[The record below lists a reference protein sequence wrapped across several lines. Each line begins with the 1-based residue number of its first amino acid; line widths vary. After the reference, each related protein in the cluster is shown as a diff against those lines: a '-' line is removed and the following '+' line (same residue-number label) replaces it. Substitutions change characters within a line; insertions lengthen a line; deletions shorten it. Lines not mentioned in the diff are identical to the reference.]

1 MIVEG
6 KRIVFWKGVRFPS
19 APLIMKENVVAIVGR
34 PNVGKSTLFNYI
46 ADSKISIVSDKPG
59 VTRDRI
65 YADCNWLNFNFKLID
80 TGGIELKTTDKMFEH
95 MRQQVDLA
103 IDLADV
109 VIFVVNC
116 KDGLTDLDKDVATIL
131 RKTHKPIVVC
141 INKVDDFKKQE
152 SETFEFYE
160 LGFEDVYPVSSANK
174 TGVGD
179 MLDKVVSY
187 FKNDS
192 LNENDLITTKV
203 AIIGKP
209 NAGKSSL
216 VNKLLGEER
225 VIVSDIAG
233 TTRDAIDTE
242 VIKND
247 NKYIFIDTAG
257 LRKKSIIKDEVEI
270 YSYMRS
276 EIAIDRC
283 DIVIVMIDGAEGITK
298 GDAAIAGLA
307 HEKGK
312 GVIIAVNKWD
322 IVDKDDKTIY
332 EFTRKIKEE
341 FAYMPYA
348 EIIFISA
355 KTGKRVDELYNKI
368 DLIRQNQLM
377 RIQTGV
383 LNEVLINAI
392 SLHDTPQDK
401 GRRLKIYYVT
411 QTDVCPPT
419 FVLFVND
426 QELMHFSYL
435 RYLENKFRE
444 SFSFAGTSIKFIV
457 RERKDNGD

>member
-1 MIVEG
+1 
-6 KRIVFWKGVRFPS
+6 
-19 APLIMKENVVAIVGR
+19 MKQNVVAIVGR

-80 TGGIELKTTDKMFEH
+80 TGGIELKSDDKMYDF
-95 MRQQVDLA
+95 MRYQVNLA

-116 KDGLTDLDKDVATIL
+116 KDGLTDLDKDIASIL
-131 RKTHKPIVVC
+131 RKTKKPIILC

-152 SETFEFYE
+152 PDTFEFYE
-160 LGFEDVYPVSSANK
+160 LGFSDVFSVSSANK
-174 TGVGD
+174 SGVGD

-187 FKNDS
+187 FNDTN
-192 LNENDLITTKV
+192 LENTDLSTTKV

-242 VIKND
+242 VIKDN

-270 YSYMRS
+270 YSYIRS

-283 DIVIVMIDGAEGITK
+283 DIVIVMIDGVEGINK

-312 GVIIAVNKWD
+312 GVVIAVNKWD

-332 EFTRKIKEE
+332 EFTKKIKEE
-341 FAYMPYA
+341 LSYMPYA

-355 KTGKRVDELYNKI
+355 KTGKGVEELYEKI
-368 DLIRQNQLM
+368 DIIRQNQLL

-383 LNEVLINAI
+383 LNEVLIDAI

-401 GRRLKIYYVT
+401 GKRLKIFYIT

-426 QELMHFSYL
+426 KELLHFSYI
-435 RYLENKFRE
+435 RYLENKLRE
-444 SFSFAGTSIKFIV
+444 SFSFKGTSIKFII
-457 RERKDNGD
+457 RERKE

>member
-6 KRIVFWKGVRFPS
+6 EWIVFWKRVRFPS
-19 APLIMKENVVAIVGR
+19 APFMKDNVVAIVGR

-46 ADSKISIVSDKPG
+46 AKSKISIVSDKPG

-65 YADCNWLNFNFKLID
+65 YADCNWLSFNFKLID
-80 TGGIELKTTDKMFEH
+80 TGGIEIKSNDKMFEY
-95 MRQQVDLA
+95 MREQVNLA
-103 IDLADV
+103 IDLANV

-116 KDGLTDLDKDVATIL
+116 KDGLTDLDKDVAAIL
-131 RKTHKPIVVC
+131 RKTQKPIVLC

-152 SETFEFYE
+152 ADTYEFYE
-160 LGFEDVYPVSSANK
+160 LGFDDVFAVSSANK
-174 TGVGD
+174 SGVGD

-187 FKNDS
+187 FDNTDDTDS
-192 LNENDLITTKV
+192 NITSTKI

-225 VIVSDIAG
+225 VIVSEVAG

-242 VIKND
+242 IIKNN

-257 LRKKSIIKDEVEI
+257 LRKKSIIKDEIEI
-270 YSYMRS
+270 YSYIRS

-283 DIVIVMIDGAEGITK
+283 DIVIVMIDGSEGITK
-298 GDAAIAGLA
+298 GDASIAGLA

-348 EIIFISA
+348 ELAFISA

-368 DLIRQNQLM
+368 DSIRSNQLL
-377 RIQTGV
+377 RISTGV

-401 GRRLKIYYVT
+401 GKRLKIFYIT

-426 QELMHFSYL
+426 IELMHFSYL

-444 SFSFAGTSIKFIV
+444 AFNFTGTSIRFLLRV
-457 RERKDNGD
+457 RE

>member
-1 MIVEG
+1 M
-6 KRIVFWKGVRFPS
+6 
-19 APLIMKENVVAIVGR
+19 VAIVGR

-46 ADSKISIVSDKPG
+46 ANSKISIVSDKPG

-80 TGGIELKTTDKMFEH
+80 TGGIELDTSDSIFNH
-95 MRQQVDLA
+95 MREQVNIA
-103 IDLADV
+103 IDLSDV
-109 VIFVVNC
+109 IIFVVNC
-116 KDGLTDLDKDVATIL
+116 KDGLTDLDKDIATIL
-131 RKTHKPIVVC
+131 RKTRKPIVLC

-152 SETFEFYE
+152 SDTFEFYE
-160 LGFEDVYPVSSANK
+160 LGFENVFPVSSVNK
-174 TGVGD
+174 SGVGD
-179 MLDKVVSY
+179 LLDKVTSY
-187 FKNDS
+187 FKND
-192 LNENDLITTKV
+192 NEETKEQDAIKI

-216 VNKLLGEER
+216 VNKILGEER

-242 VIKND
+242 IMKDD

-257 LRKKSIIKDEVEI
+257 LRKKSVIKDEIEI
-270 YSYMRS
+270 YSYFRS

-341 FAYMPYA
+341 FSYMSYA
-348 EIIFISA
+348 EIVFISA
-355 KTGKRVDELYNKI
+355 KTGKRVEELYDKI
-368 DLIRQNQLM
+368 NIIHQNQM
-377 RIQTGV
+377 TRIQTGV
-383 LNEVLINAI
+383 LNEVLLNAI
-392 SLHDTPQDK
+392 SLNDTPQDK
-401 GRRLKIYYVT
+401 GKRLKIYYVT
-411 QTDVCPPT
+411 QTDVKPPT
-419 FVLFVND
+419 FVLFVNSI
-426 QELMHFSYL
+426 ELMHFSYL

-444 SFSFAGTSIKFIV
+444 AFGFNGTSIKFIM
-457 RERKDNGD
+457 RERKEN

>member
-1 MIVEG
+1 METGSIPVSS
-6 KRIVFWKGVRFPS
+6 I
-19 APLIMKENVVAIVGR
+19 IMRQNVVAIVGR

-46 ADSKISIVSDKPG
+46 ANSKISIVSDKPG

-80 TGGIELKTTDKMFEH
+80 TGGIELDTSDSIFNH
-95 MRQQVDLA
+95 MREQVNIA
-103 IDLADV
+103 IDLSDV
-109 VIFVVNC
+109 IIFVVNC
-116 KDGLTDLDKDVATIL
+116 KDGLTDLDKDIATIL
-131 RKTHKPIVVC
+131 RKTRKPIVLC

-152 SETFEFYE
+152 SDTFEFYE
-160 LGFEDVYPVSSANK
+160 LGFENVFPVSSVNK
-174 TGVGD
+174 SGVGD
-179 MLDKVVSY
+179 LLDKVTSY
-187 FKNDS
+187 FKND
-192 LNENDLITTKV
+192 NEETEEQDAIKI

-242 VIKND
+242 IIKDD

-257 LRKKSIIKDEVEI
+257 LRKKSVIKDEIEI
-270 YSYMRS
+270 YSYFRS

-341 FAYMPYA
+341 FSYMPYA
-348 EIIFISA
+348 EIVFISA
-355 KTGKRVDELYNKI
+355 KTGKRVEELYDKI
-368 DLIRQNQLM
+368 NIIHQNQM
-377 RIQTGV
+377 TRIQTGV
-383 LNEVLINAI
+383 LNEVLLNAM
-392 SLHDTPQDK
+392 SLNDTPQDK
-401 GRRLKIYYVT
+401 GKRLKIYYVT
-411 QTDVCPPT
+411 QTDVKPPT
-419 FVLFVND
+419 FVLFVNSI
-426 QELMHFSYL
+426 ELMHFSYL
-435 RYLENKFRE
+435 RYLENKFRKA
-444 SFSFAGTSIKFIV
+444 FGFNGTSIKFIM
-457 RERKDNGD
+457 RERKEN